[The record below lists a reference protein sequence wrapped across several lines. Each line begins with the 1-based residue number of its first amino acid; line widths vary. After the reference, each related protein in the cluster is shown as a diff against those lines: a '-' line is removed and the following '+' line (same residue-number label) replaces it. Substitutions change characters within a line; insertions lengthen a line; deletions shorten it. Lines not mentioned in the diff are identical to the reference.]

1 MKANTAGSLANAS
14 ADFEELGAQGFD
26 LGRTPR
32 QRQLQTKAVNQVVSG
47 GVQEQA
53 EGVGQKTVTA

>member
-1 MKANTAGSLANAS
+1 MEANTAGSLANAS
-14 ADFEELGAQGFD
+14 ADFEELCAQGFD
-26 LGRTPR
+26 LRRAPGL
-32 QRQLQTKAVNQVVSG
+32 RQLQTEKVDQVVGG